1 MEVHE
6 LVTTSTGS
14 SVGARYSPSTNA
26 VDAQPTWYTKDL
38 VVEETSSSPTS
49 SPQLSFGP
57 SPCDSTSSS
66 PLGVDLYSPQHLRA
80 NASVR
85 VSSPLGSGQPIF
97 SLPLPLSRARVGSSS
112 SLRLPDQPSAKHR
125 AFASA
130 RSPPKRKRSISDSLV
145 STGSKKLEEDED
157 EIDEMYIEEEQH
169 YDYGV
174 ETRSDTRPDNT
185 QPRAEEDDDESDG
198 FVESGEEGDEGQPD
212 LDTGS
217 LSRAARLQGH
227 ESGPPS
233 PPANYYQHGMNE
245 NPDGT
250 AYYHCKFCQHTWPQ
264 SHFRNAQ
271 QFGAHCSNCSRKRKV
286 KDPQDMTTT
295 TRERNKRLRQKG
307 KRSRS
312 NSASKASFDE
322 TRHKLIDS
330 DDSTPEPLQET
341 RRHAVDS
348 ARRFRARMAGAR
360 PLPARPLPPLLIRR
374 PSASYATADA
384 GMGGMERLIG
394 AMQKRETTD
403 DAAQAKKSIFALLAC
418 VKTELASLREQEDS
432 EEVEMAGR
440 EMIQDTRT
448 EWEARIQELRV
459 DAASDL
465 RAHSAALPRRL
476 ERLGSLHP
484 HHHDHH
490 HRRQQLALAPGGA
503 RNSLDFILNGTAE
516 ADPLPET
523 PAPAWA
529 FAPPLPVSGRG
540 IPAAQSV
547 VPATPPPS
555 PSTRHQQR
563 RAEVLNAALT
573 SP

>member
-1 MEVHE
+1 
-6 LVTTSTGS
+6 
-14 SVGARYSPSTNA
+14 
-26 VDAQPTWYTKDL
+26 
-38 VVEETSSSPTS
+38 
-49 SPQLSFGP
+49 
-57 SPCDSTSSS
+57 
-66 PLGVDLYSPQHLRA
+66 
-80 NASVR
+80 
-85 VSSPLGSGQPIF
+85 
-97 SLPLPLSRARVGSSS
+97 
-112 SLRLPDQPSAKHR
+112 
-125 AFASA
+125 
-130 RSPPKRKRSISDSLV
+130 
-145 STGSKKLEEDED
+145 
-157 EIDEMYIEEEQH
+157 
-169 YDYGV
+169 
-174 ETRSDTRPDNT
+174 
-185 QPRAEEDDDESDG
+185 
-198 FVESGEEGDEGQPD
+198 
-212 LDTGS
+212 
-217 LSRAARLQGH
+217 
-227 ESGPPS
+227 
-233 PPANYYQHGMNE
+233 
-245 NPDGT
+245 
-250 AYYHCKFCQHTWPQ
+250 
-264 SHFRNAQ
+264 
-271 QFGAHCSNCSRKRKV
+271 
-286 KDPQDMTTT
+286 
-295 TRERNKRLRQKG
+295 
-307 KRSRS
+307 
-312 NSASKASFDE
+312 
-322 TRHKLIDS
+322 
-330 DDSTPEPLQET
+330 
-341 RRHAVDS
+341 
-348 ARRFRARMAGAR
+348 
-360 PLPARPLPPLLIRR
+360 
-374 PSASYATADA
+374 
-384 GMGGMERLIG
+384 MGGMERLFG

-490 HRRQQLALAPGGA
+490 RRQQLALAPGGA

-540 IPAAQSV
+540 IPAAPSV

>member
-1 MEVHE
+1 V
-6 LVTTSTGS
+6 
-14 SVGARYSPSTNA
+14 
-26 VDAQPTWYTKDL
+26 
-38 VVEETSSSPTS
+38 
-49 SPQLSFGP
+49 
-57 SPCDSTSSS
+57 
-66 PLGVDLYSPQHLRA
+66 
-80 NASVR
+80 
-85 VSSPLGSGQPIF
+85 
-97 SLPLPLSRARVGSSS
+97 
-112 SLRLPDQPSAKHR
+112 
-125 AFASA
+125 
-130 RSPPKRKRSISDSLV
+130 
-145 STGSKKLEEDED
+145 
-157 EIDEMYIEEEQH
+157 
-169 YDYGV
+169 
-174 ETRSDTRPDNT
+174 
-185 QPRAEEDDDESDG
+185 
-198 FVESGEEGDEGQPD
+198 
-212 LDTGS
+212 
-217 LSRAARLQGH
+217 
-227 ESGPPS
+227 
-233 PPANYYQHGMNE
+233 NE

-286 KDPQDMTTT
+286 KGTVSLSLSLSARLNGTQLRLKPLLTLVDDRADPQDMTTT

-348 ARRFRARMAGAR
+348 AKRFRARMAGAR
-360 PLPARPLPPLLIRR
+360 PLPARPLPPLLVRR

-384 GMGGMERLIG
+384 GMGGMERLFG
-394 AMQKRETTD
+394 AMQKRETTATD

-432 EEVEMAGR
+432 EEIEMAGR

-484 HHHDHH
+484 HHHDHDHDH
-490 HRRQQLALAPGGA
+490 HRRQQLAVAPGGA

-529 FAPPLPVSGRG
+529 FAPPQPVSGRG
-540 IPAAQSV
+540 TAAAQSA